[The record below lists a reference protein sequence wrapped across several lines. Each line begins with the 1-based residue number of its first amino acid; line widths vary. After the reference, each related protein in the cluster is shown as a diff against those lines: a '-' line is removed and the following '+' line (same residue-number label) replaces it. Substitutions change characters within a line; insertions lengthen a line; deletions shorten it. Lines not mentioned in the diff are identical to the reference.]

1 MAAGRGGDGAR
12 TEATTGAADGEPTG
26 ATDDEPTG
34 ATDSEPT
41 RATDSEPTR
50 ATDGRPPRLASR
62 TVVTWI
68 ELTVVVLAGGLLA
81 EPLTGPPGFVVYL
94 STSLA
99 VVAVLLYNVDALVDR
114 KLAT

>member
-1 MAAGRGGDGAR
+1 MAADRRGDGAG
-12 TEATTGAADGEPTG
+12 TEATTEATNGEPTEATNGEPPGTTDGEPRGT
-26 ATDDEPTG
+26 TDGEP
-34 ATDSEPT
+34 A
-41 RATDSEPTR
+41 
-50 ATDGRPPRLASR
+50 DGRPPRLASR

-99 VVAVLLYNVDALVDR
+99 VVAVVLYNVDALVDR